1 MKLKKLVLATGEE
14 FEDVE
19 VLNLDIQGVLEEEE
33 ILGIN
38 LLKLKIVE
46 VLNLDIQGVL
56 EEEEILGINLLKL
69 KIDKKE
75 VLINKD
81 FILTLELPK
90 IPKLQTI

>member
-38 LLKLKIVE
+38 LLKV
-46 VLNLDIQGVL
+46 
-56 EEEEILGINLLKL
+56 

>member
-14 FEDVE
+14 FED
-19 VLNLDIQGVLEEEE
+19 
-33 ILGIN
+33 
-38 LLKLKIVE
+38 
-46 VLNLDIQGVL
+46 
-56 EEEEILGINLLKL
+56 EILGINLLKL

>member
-1 MKLKKLVLATGEE
+1 MKLKKLVLATGDE
-14 FEDVE
+14 FED
-19 VLNLDIQGVLEEEE
+19 
-33 ILGIN
+33 
-38 LLKLKIVE
+38 VE

-90 IPKLQTI
+90 IPKLQII

>member
-38 LLKLKIVE
+38 LLKV
-46 VLNLDIQGVL
+46 
-56 EEEEILGINLLKL
+56 

-90 IPKLQTI
+90 IPKLQII

>member
-14 FEDVE
+14 FED
-19 VLNLDIQGVLEEEE
+19 
-33 ILGIN
+33 
-38 LLKLKIVE
+38 VE

>member
-38 LLKLKIVE
+38 LLKV
-46 VLNLDIQGVL
+46 
-56 EEEEILGINLLKL
+56 

-81 FILTLELPK
+81 FILTL
-90 IPKLQTI
+90 

>member
-14 FEDVE
+14 FED
-19 VLNLDIQGVLEEEE
+19 
-33 ILGIN
+33 
-38 LLKLKIVE
+38 VE

-90 IPKLQTI
+90 IPKLQII

>member
-1 MKLKKLVLATGEE
+1 MKIKKLVLATGEE

-19 VLNLDIQGVLEEEE
+19 VLDFPGDLLEEKLLE
-33 ILGIN
+33 IS
-38 LLKLKIVE
+38 
-46 VLNLDIQGVL
+46 
-56 EEEEILGINLLKL
+56 LLKL

-90 IPKLQTI
+90 LRTI

>member
-33 ILGIN
+33 ILG
-38 LLKLKIVE
+38 K
-46 VLNLDIQGVL
+46 
-56 EEEEILGINLLKL
+56 NLLKL